1 MWVFETAYKEHFQS
15 VFRFALRHAGL
26 RDWAEDITSDTFL
39 ALYRNRQNVE
49 EEQLP
54 AWLFA
59 VARNRAID
67 YWRQR
72 SREEAF
78 EGTGNEKISTN
89 SPDLAS
95 FQEMLKHPSLK
106 PVHRV
111 CLVMRF
117 VHGMSREEIARET
130 GLKESQVKG
139 HLQYALKLLR
149 KSMSGSDDNQGAH
162 ATAG

>member
-1 MWVFETAYKEHFQS
+1 M
-15 VFRFALRHAGL
+15 FRYALRHAGI
-26 RDWAEDITSDTFL
+26 RHWAEDITRDTFL
-39 ALYRNRQNVE
+39 ARHRNQQSVE
-49 EEQLP
+49 QAQLP
-54 AWLFA
+54 AWPFT
-59 VARNRAID
+59 VARNLAID

-72 SREEAF
+72 SREDAF
-78 EGTGNEKISTN
+78 DGSASQTGSRNST
-89 SPDLAS
+89 DLGN
-95 FQEMLKHPSLK
+95 FQELLGHPSLK

-149 KSMSGSDDNQGAH
+149 KSMRGSSDNQGAH
-162 ATAG
+162 AATG

>member
-1 MWVFETAYKEHFQS
+1 MWVFEAAYKEHFQS
-15 VFRFALRHAGL
+15 VFRFALRHAG
-26 RDWAEDITSDTFL
+26 RRHWAEDITSDTFL
-39 ALYRNRQNVE
+39 ALYRNWQNVE
-49 EEQLP
+49 QGQLP
-54 AWLFA
+54 AWLFV

-72 SREEAF
+72 SREETF
-78 EGTGNEKISTN
+78 EGSTN
-89 SPDLAS
+89 ETTSWASAGLAS
-95 FQEMLKHPSLK
+95 FRELLEHRSLK

-149 KSMSGSDDNQGAH
+149 KSMSGSNDNHGAH
-162 ATAG
+162 AAPQ

>member
-1 MWVFETAYKEHFQS
+1 MWVFEAAYNEHFQS
-15 VFRFALRHAGL
+15 VFRFALRHTG
-26 RDWAEDITSDTFL
+26 RRHWAEDITSDTFL

-49 EEQLP
+49 EAQLP
-54 AWLFA
+54 AWLFT

-72 SREEAF
+72 SKEEAF
-78 EGTGNEKISTN
+78 EGANERLSQG
-89 SPDLAS
+89 SADWSS
-95 FQEMLKHPSLK
+95 FQELLGHRSLK

-149 KSMSGSDDNQGAH
+149 KSMSGSNDIRGAH
-162 ATAG
+162 ATAS